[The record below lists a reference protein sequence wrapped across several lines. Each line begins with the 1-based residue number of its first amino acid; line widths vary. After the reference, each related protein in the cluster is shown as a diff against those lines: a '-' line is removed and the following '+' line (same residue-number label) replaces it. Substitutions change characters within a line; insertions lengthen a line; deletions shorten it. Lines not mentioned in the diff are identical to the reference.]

1 MCKKYE
7 TMQRVF
13 YYQSLISWIQTKQY
27 ILKPGTNMKGFIK
40 TEAIDG
46 WLDKGNGTTTVYMRN
61 GMAVNIPT
69 EDWLKGW
76 NSNKEI
82 AETITTDKM
91 ICIGGSNL
99 E

>member
-1 MCKKYE
+1 M
-7 TMQRVF
+7 
-13 YYQSLISWIQTKQY
+13 KQY
-27 ILKPGTNMKGFIK
+27 TSKPGTNMKGFIK
-40 TEAIDG
+40 TDAIDG
-46 WLDKGNGTTTVYMRN
+46 WLDKGNGITTVYMRN
-61 GMAVNIPT
+61 GMAINIPT

-99 E
+99 DD

>member
-1 MCKKYE
+1 M
-7 TMQRVF
+7 
-13 YYQSLISWIQTKQY
+13 KQY
-27 ILKPGTNMKGFIK
+27 TSKPGINMKGFIK
-40 TEAIDG
+40 TDAIDG
-46 WLDKGNGTTTVYMRN
+46 WLDKGNGTTTVYMCN

-69 EDWLKGW
+69 EDWLQGW

-99 E
+99 DD